1 MRPDRGPGRDDHR
14 LQLELRRRVAGRG
27 RREHRHHQPHIRRA
41 RALHVILTA
50 TNRRPDGHRTETVTV
65 DNPPT
70 TGSTSALSPAPLKSP
85 PPLLTGHL
93 TAPTH
98 QKIAYVLKHG
108 LRLTTSL
115 NQSGTANFQITIP
128 PRTSQ
133 HRNRPATHRRPNLKP
148 AAISLLHLRSR
159 TVAPGTHL
167 ITLKLFRR
175 TLDARYPTIARSCSR
190 SRSR

>member
-1 MRPDRGPGRDDHR
+1 MTNDAD
-14 LQLELRRRVAGRG
+14 Q
-27 RREHRHHQPHIRRA
+27 
-41 RALHVILTA
+41 TA
-50 TNRRPDGHRTETVTV
+50 TATQTVTV
-65 DNPPT
+65 DNPAT
-70 TGSTSALSPAPLKSP
+70 TGSTSALSPASLKSP

-115 NQSGTANFQITIP
+115 NESGTANFQITIP

-133 HRNRPATHRRPNLKP
+133 HTNRPATHRRPNLKP

-167 ITLKLFRR
+167 YHTPAFVVR
-175 TLDARYPTIARSCSR
+175 
-190 SRSR
+190 